1 MSIKRT
7 LSNIWSNKLAKII
20 VIIMIAIT
28 VFAIAISIAIQPGD
42 NYKLSPEEKQL
53 QSNIQTTTKRKD
65 ARLYEVMLQSGS
77 WTLAKIN
84 STDDKSN
91 LAIVIMNDDELVLG
105 PSSDFPIEELV
116 DASVPDSIIDYL
128 YPQKPHWVY
137 FGLDFRDYFPYYS
150 DQVEFIITAFA
161 QQEGIDLSRITMQD
175 KGGVSS
181 SSSDGV
187 EVKEF
192 KFTFNNDSTVYTFRD
207 VYSESTLS
215 DTCSILN
222 ESGNILYSQTLSIY

>member
-20 VIIMIAIT
+20 VIIMIVIT
-28 VFAIAISIAIQPGD
+28 AFAIAISVAIQPGD

-53 QSNIQTTTKRKD
+53 QNNIQATTERKD

-91 LAIVIMNDDELVLG
+91 LAMVIMNDDKLTLG

-116 DASVPDSIIDYL
+116 DASVPDPIIDYL

-150 DQVEFIITAFA
+150 DQIKFIITAFA
-161 QQEGIDLSRITMQD
+161 QQEGINLSRITMQD

-192 KFTFNNDSTVYTFRD
+192 KFTFNDDGTVYTFRD

-215 DTCSILN
+215 DICSILS

>member
-20 VIIMIAIT
+20 VIIMIVIT
-28 VFAIAISIAIQPGD
+28 VFAIAISIASQPGD

-91 LAIVIMNDDELVLG
+91 LAMVIMNDDKLTLG

-116 DASVPDSIIDYL
+116 DASVPDPIIDYL

-150 DQVEFIITAFA
+150 DQIKFIITAFA
-161 QQEGIDLSRITMQD
+161 QQEGINLSRITMQD

-192 KFTFNNDSTVYTFRD
+192 KFTFNDDGTVYTFRD

-215 DTCSILN
+215 DTCSILS

>member
-1 MSIKRT
+1 MSIKKT
-7 LSNIWSNKLAKII
+7 FTNILSNKLARII
-20 VIIMIAIT
+20 IIAMIAIIGL
-28 VFAIAISIAIQPGD
+28 AIVASIAIQPGD

-77 WTLAKIN
+77 WTLAKVN
-84 STDDKSN
+84 STDDKTN
-91 LAIVIMNDDELVLG
+91 YAMVIMNGDKLALG
-105 PSSDFPIEELV
+105 PSSRFTLEELV
-116 DASVPDSIIDYL
+116 DASIPDSIIDYL

-150 DQVEFIITAFA
+150 DQIKFIITAFA
-161 QQEGIDLSRITMQD
+161 QQEGINLSRITMQD

-181 SSSDGV
+181 SSGDGV

-192 KFTFNNDSTVYTFRD
+192 KFTFNDDGTVYTFRD

-215 DTCSILN
+215 DTCSILS
-222 ESGNILYSQTLSIY
+222 ESGSILYSQTLSIY

>member
-20 VIIMIAIT
+20 VIIMIVIT

-91 LAIVIMNDDELVLG
+91 LAMVIMNDDKLTLG

-116 DASVPDSIIDYL
+116 DASVPGPIIDYL

-150 DQVEFIITAFA
+150 DQIKFIITAFA
-161 QQEGIDLSRITMQD
+161 QQEGISLSRITMQD

-192 KFTFNNDSTVYTFRD
+192 KFTFNDDRTVYTFRD

-215 DTCSILN
+215 DTCSILS

>member
-20 VIIMIAIT
+20 VIIMIVIT
-28 VFAIAISIAIQPGD
+28 AFAIAISIAIQPGD

-91 LAIVIMNDDELVLG
+91 LAMVIMNDDKLTLG

-116 DASVPDSIIDYL
+116 DASVPDSIINYL

-150 DQVEFIITAFA
+150 DQVKFIITAFA

-192 KFTFNNDSTVYTFRD
+192 KFTFNNDSTVYTFRG

>member
-1 MSIKRT
+1 MSIKKT
-7 LSNIWSNKLAKII
+7 FTNILSNKLARII
-20 VIIMIAIT
+20 IIAMIAIIGL
-28 VFAIAISIAIQPGD
+28 AIVASIAIQPGD

-53 QSNIQTTTKRKD
+53 QNDIQATTERKD

-77 WTLAKIN
+77 WTLAKVN
-84 STDDKSN
+84 STDDRTN
-91 LAIVIMNDDELVLG
+91 YAMVIMNGDKLTLG
-105 PSSDFPIEELV
+105 PSSRFTLEELV
-116 DASVPDSIIDYL
+116 DASIPDSIIDYL
-128 YPQKPHWVY
+128 YPQKP
-137 FGLDFRDYFPYYS
+137 
-150 DQVEFIITAFA
+150 TAFA

-215 DTCSILN
+215 DACSILN

>member
-20 VIIMIAIT
+20 VIIMIVIT
-28 VFAIAISIAIQPGD
+28 AFAIAISIVIQPGD

-91 LAIVIMNDDELVLG
+91 LAMVIMNDDKLTLG

-116 DASVPDSIIDYL
+116 DASVPDPIIDYL

-137 FGLDFRDYFPYYS
+137 FELNFRDYFPYYS
-150 DQVEFIITAFA
+150 DQIKFIITAFA
-161 QQEGIDLSRITMQD
+161 QQEGINLSRITMQD
-175 KGGVSS
+175 KGKINS
-181 SSSDGV
+181 SSSDGT
-187 EVKEF
+187 EIKEF
-192 KFTFNNDSTVYTFRD
+192 KFTFNNDNTVYTFRD
-207 VYSESTLS
+207 VYSESSTS
-215 DTCSILN
+215 NTCTILDQ
-222 ESGNILYSQTLSIY
+222 SGNTLYSQTLSIY

>member
-20 VIIMIAIT
+20 VIIMIVIT
-28 VFAIAISIAIQPGD
+28 AFAIAISIAIQPGD

-77 WTLAKIN
+77 WTLAKVN

-91 LAIVIMNDDELVLG
+91 LAMVIMNDDKLTLG

-150 DQVEFIITAFA
+150 DQVKFIITAFA

>member
-20 VIIMIAIT
+20 VIIMIVIT

-91 LAIVIMNDDELVLG
+91 LAMVIMNDDKLALG

-116 DASVPDSIIDYL
+116 DASVPDPIIGYL

-137 FGLDFRDYFPYYS
+137 FELNFRDYFPYYS
-150 DQVEFIITAFA
+150 DQIKFIITAFA
-161 QQEGIDLSRITMQD
+161 QQEGINLSRITMQD
-175 KGGVSS
+175 KGKINSS
-181 SSSDGV
+181 SSNGT
-187 EVKEF
+187 EIKEF
-192 KFTFNNDSTVYTFRD
+192 KFTFNNDNAVYTFRD
-207 VYSESTLS
+207 VYSESSTS
-215 DTCSILN
+215 NTCTILDQ
-222 ESGNILYSQTLSIY
+222 SGNTLYSQTLSIY

>member
-20 VIIMIAIT
+20 VIIMIIIT
-28 VFAIAISIAIQPGD
+28 AFAIAISIAIQPGD

-91 LAIVIMNDDELVLG
+91 LAMVIMNDDKLTLG
-105 PSSDFPIEELV
+105 PSSNFPIEELV
-116 DASVPDSIIDYL
+116 DASVPDPIIDYL

-150 DQVEFIITAFA
+150 DQIKFIITAFA
-161 QQEGIDLSRITMQD
+161 QQEGINLSRITMQD

-181 SSSDGV
+181 SSSNGV

-192 KFTFNNDSTVYTFRD
+192 KFTFNDDGTVYTFRD

-215 DTCSILN
+215 DTCSILS
-222 ESGNILYSQTLSIY
+222 ESGSILYSQTLSIY

>member
-20 VIIMIAIT
+20 VIIMIIIT
-28 VFAIAISIAIQPGD
+28 AFAIAISIAIQPGD

-91 LAIVIMNDDELVLG
+91 LAMVIMNDDKLTLG
-105 PSSDFPIEELV
+105 PSSNFPIEELV
-116 DASVPDSIIDYL
+116 DASVPDPIIDYL

-150 DQVEFIITAFA
+150 DQIKFIITAFA
-161 QQEGIDLSRITMQD
+161 QQEGINLSRITMQD

-192 KFTFNNDSTVYTFRD
+192 KFTFNDDGTVYTFRD

-215 DTCSILN
+215 DTCSILS
-222 ESGNILYSQTLSIY
+222 ESGSILYSQTLSIY